1 MSRSALYYRGYE
13 FIWKGQTV
21 LDNKITE
28 KEKQMTA
35 IRMPNR
41 YLVLFALDLI
51 AFLTMTFLMA
61 DQNSIIGFIIIG
73 IIFLSPMVVL
83 MFVYLNY
90 VIYYDRKHIVYRNF
104 FRKIRRYSYDELA
117 SLENGKNMIKIHC
130 TDGSKIT
137 LFPEGYDNEQ
147 FRRLAEKAI
156 KAKQVQ

>member
-1 MSRSALYYRGYE
+1 M
-13 FIWKGQTV
+13 
-21 LDNKITE
+21 DNKITE

-90 VIYYDRKHIVYRNF
+90 VIY
-104 FRKIRRYSYDELA
+104 
-117 SLENGKNMIKIHC
+117 
-130 TDGSKIT
+130 
-137 LFPEGYDNEQ
+137 
-147 FRRLAEKAI
+147 
-156 KAKQVQ
+156 